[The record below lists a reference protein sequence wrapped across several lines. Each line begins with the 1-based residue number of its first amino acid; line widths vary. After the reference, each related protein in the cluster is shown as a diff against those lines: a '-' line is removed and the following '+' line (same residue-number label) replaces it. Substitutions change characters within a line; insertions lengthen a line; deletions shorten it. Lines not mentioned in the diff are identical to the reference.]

1 MMQDK
6 GFGSLFD
13 ALLTKYREEA
23 DAVIG
28 VACGTSRIPIT
39 IRAGRVVSVV
49 HPRLSSDAILES
61 LLKAGVVSEKKA
73 RKARIVAE
81 KKQVG
86 VEEVLIA
93 KGWLAP
99 TVWST
104 AREKECMEV
113 LFDLITRQDCQVVSV
128 GPYLKGTREICA
140 IAIPYLLKEAQR
152 RMRLAPVLKS
162 RIKSSDMIFRKSASP
177 GTEKW
182 EDINLNVKQKQV
194 YFYVDGQRTVADIA
208 LVTGQSEFDVM
219 EALFGLLEANL
230 IRPIQTSQGLSRVGA
245 VKRFNRNRFGI
256 VWLFV
261 FVVAI
266 VGLAVAFHEVSRDSV
281 VLDKFEIV
289 RAQVAQQRIQK
300 ALDIFRLIKGR
311 EPRRLE
317 ELVEEGLLSANDLEK
332 AGPRITFDTLG
343 SEDATKGK

>member
-1 MMQDK
+1 MMEDK
-6 GFGSLFD
+6 VFGSLFD
-13 ALLTKYREEA
+13 TLLTKYREEA

-28 VACGTSRIPIT
+28 VVCGTSRIPIT

-61 LLKAGVVSEKKA
+61 LVKAGVVSEKKV
-73 RKARIVAE
+73 RKARIVAD

-86 VEEVLIA
+86 IEEVLIA
-93 KGWLAP
+93 KGWLPP

-104 AREKECMEV
+104 AREKECVEV
-113 LFDLITRQDCQVVSV
+113 LFDLITRQGCQVVSV

-162 RIKSSDMIFRKSASP
+162 RIKSSEMIFRKSASP

-230 IRPIQTSQGLSRVGA
+230 IRQMQTSQGLSRESIGMRF
-245 VKRFNRNRFGI
+245 KRGRFAF
-256 VWLFV
+256 VWLLA

-266 VGLAVAFHEVSRDSV
+266 VGLGV
-281 VLDKFEIV
+281 VFREISGDTVGMDRFESL
-289 RAQVAQQRIQK
+289 RLQVAHQRIQK
-300 ALDIFRLIKGR
+300 ALEMFKLVKGR
-311 EPRRLE
+311 KPQRLE
-317 ELVEEGLLSANDLEK
+317 ELVEEGLLTANDLEK
-332 AGPRITFDTLG
+332 TGPRTTFDTLG